1 MVLEKQKY
9 LLSSR
14 PQLIDLN
21 KNFKNFRLQFQVT
34 AIDPTQEFQALVMNQ
49 EQLDTNTD
57 LNAIEM
63 KIAKGKIGG
72 NIVADNDKYQ
82 NYFLILKKSPKDSE
96 TNTTVEVELT
106 KNIEEVPVNITKE
119 ESPSGILNQENANE
133 TQQQQQ
139 QREYYEGHGG
149 GGNEYQQQQE
159 NNNVSSI
166 KPFYRKTWFWI
177 LIAVVIVFA
186 LFYYYFYIYSA
197 KSNHQQQS
205 LLPALEAGNDDISSQ
220 EKMPQQNNSII
231 TGEGG
236 VNTGKQEKLYK
247 RLTEIQ

>member
-82 NYFLILKKSPKDSE
+82 NYFLILKKSPKDLE
-96 TNTTVEVELT
+96 TSTVEVELT

-119 ESPSGILNQENANE
+119 DPPDGMRNE
-133 TQQQQQ
+133 DNGNEMQQQR
-139 QREYYEGHGG
+139 QREYYEGHE
-149 GGNEYQQQQE
+149 NQQQQQE
-159 NNNVSSI
+159 NTVSSM

-186 LFYYYFYIYSA
+186 LFYYYFYVYSA
-197 KSNHQQQS
+197 KSNHQQQQC
-205 LLPALEAGNDDISSQ
+205 LLPALEAGNDDISSSQ
-220 EKMPQQNNSII
+220 EKMLPQNNNTVIM
-231 TGEGG
+231 TEGG
-236 VNTGKQEKLYK
+236 ENTGKQEKLYK